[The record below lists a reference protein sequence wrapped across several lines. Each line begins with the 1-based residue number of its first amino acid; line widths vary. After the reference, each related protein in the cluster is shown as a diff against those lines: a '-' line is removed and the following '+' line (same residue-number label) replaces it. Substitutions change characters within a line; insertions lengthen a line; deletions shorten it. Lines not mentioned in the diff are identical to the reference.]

1 MRLSLI
7 PLATFA
13 FAQVSLASP
22 APKNE
27 DISPLLQGKRALTS
41 LLEIRD
47 KGLTVGTSGIDLWSG
62 SYWPHFQGSIASR
75 YLDPFFIPLIKD
87 EIQYTSLKAAYD
99 KKPLMGY
106 QTSDHLSPAEKYDL
120 LVGDHAMTLTQYAW
134 ELGKK
139 TKRGDSVA
147 TWRGLCDGWSSAS
160 QMMPRPKHAVTADA
174 EDGQKITFYPE
185 DIKALGTLLYAK
197 AQENPIFLGK
207 RCYSSLLGFT
217 KACNE
222 VNPGAFTLAL
232 INRVGVL
239 KKSFIGDIAPGGQ
252 VWNYP
257 VKKYELTFVNV
268 FDNAR
273 EGQDFRE
280 VMEPFNRKNKKLDFY
295 KEGKRSKQTAFIVGV
310 KAKVTYQNMREH
322 NFADEKGNFEDSV
335 LEKEYSYDLE
345 LDANYNI
352 IGGESMNGDL
362 PDFIWAPND
371 GAFPLSVAETQ
382 GLELSVSQM
391 AQVSSRKGQPL
402 SAVLQKLFLESSR

>member
-1 MRLSLI
+1 MRLRLI
-7 PLATFA
+7 TLATLTFV
-13 FAQVSLASP
+13 QVSFASP

-27 DISPLLQGKRALTS
+27 DITPMLQGKRALTS
-41 LLEIRD
+41 LLEIRE
-47 KGLTVGTSGIDLWSG
+47 KGLIEGTTGIDLWSG
-62 SYWPHFQGSIASR
+62 SYWPHFQGSVASR
-75 YLDPFFIPLIKD
+75 YRDPSFIPLIKD
-87 EIQYTSLKAAYD
+87 EVQYSKLKEAYE
-99 KKPLMGY
+99 KKPLLSY
-106 QTSDHLSPAEKYDL
+106 ENTDNLSPAEKYDL
-120 LVGDHAMTLTQYAW
+120 LVGDHAMTLTNYAW

-139 TKRGDSVA
+139 TKKGDKVA

-160 QMMPRPKHAVTADA
+160 QMMPRPKHPVTVAA
-174 EDGQKITFYPE
+174 EDGQKITFFPE

-197 AQENPIFLGK
+197 AQKNPIFLGK

-257 VKKYELTFVNV
+257 VKKYDLTFVNV
-268 FDNAR
+268 FDND
-273 EGQDFRE
+273 QTSKDFRE
-280 VMEPFNRKNKKLDFY
+280 VMEPFNKKNKKLDFY
-295 KEGKRSKQTAFIVGV
+295 KEGKRNKITAYIVGV

-322 NFADEKGNFEDSV
+322 NLVDDNGNAEDSV

-345 LDANYNI
+345 LDANFNI
-352 IGGESMNGDL
+352 VGGESMNDDL

-371 GAFPLSVAETQ
+371 GAFPLSIAETQ
-382 GLELSVSQM
+382 GLELSVGQM
-391 AQVSSRKGQPL
+391 AQVSSKEGQPL
-402 SAVLQKLFLESSR
+402 STVLQKLFLESTR